1 MGQKDSTT
9 FLVSWLYMSKND
21 STMQLY
27 PKNEVIKVEKNFE
40 RSQIR
45 EIIKKNETNVVYFIS
60 ETKLNDNLE
69 FVCSSQTIEV
79 EYVLI
84 DGHKIS
90 QNTMRIFS
98 MIPSIPLSSIKEAIK
113 EEERSGNFIITSI
126 KAIQIE

>member
-1 MGQKDSTT
+1 MNKT
-9 FLVSWLYMSKND
+9 D

-60 ETKLNDNLE
+60 ETKLNDNFE

-90 QNTMRIFS
+90 QNTMKIFS
-98 MIPSIPLSSIKEAIK
+98 MIPSIPLSSIKEAIVG
-113 EEERSGNFIITSI
+113 EEKSENFIITSI